1 MNNMTKYRSG
11 LLLTVLLTVCVTQ
24 PAFATHDHE
33 NDEKKVL
40 YWVAPMDANYR
51 RDEPGKS
58 PMGMELVPVYNE
70 EAAGSSIT
78 ISPEVI
84 QNLGIRTAKVERTR
98 LWRGINTVGYVGYDE
113 MKVSHIHLR
122 VSGWIEHLGAHA
134 EGERF
139 AKGDTLLELYSPELV
154 NAQQEYL
161 QALSSG
167 NKRLIQASNHR
178 LSALGLLAEQIKTLK
193 KTRKVQQ
200 RVPILAEHD
209 GVVSKL
215 SVRHGMYVTPTNKVM
230 SLADLSSVWMLVEV
244 FEKQANWV
252 KEGNPAEVRLSYLPG
267 KVWKGKVEYIYPSL
281 NAKTRALMVRLR
293 FDNPNEELKPNM
305 FAKVKIFSGAK
316 ANILVVPTEALIRT
330 GNEDHV
336 IVQNAD
342 GGFEPKVVIAGIES
356 GRFIEIMSGINEGD
370 EVVVSGQFLIDSEA
384 SLRGSF
390 KRMEPVNEMGAEK

>member
-1 MNNMTKYRSG
+1 MKCRSS
-11 LLLTVLLTVCVTQ
+11 LLLTVLLSACVIQ
-24 PAFATHDHE
+24 PAIAEQD
-33 NDEKKVL
+33 DEKKVL

-58 PMGMELVPVYNE
+58 PMGMELVPIYNTDS
-70 EAAGSSIT
+70 AGSSIT

-98 LWRGINTVGYVGYDE
+98 LWRGINTVGYVDYDE

-167 NKRLIQASNHR
+167 SKRLIRASQDR
-178 LSALGLLAEQIKTLK
+178 LSALGLLENHIKTLK

-215 SVRHGMYVTPTNKVM
+215 SVRHGMYVTPANKVM

-252 KEGNPAEVRLSYLPG
+252 KEGNPAEVSLSYLPG

-281 NAKTRALMVRLR
+281 NPKTRALMVRLR

-305 FAKVKIFSGAK
+305 FAKVKIFTGAK
-316 ANILVVPTEALIRT
+316 ENILVVPTEALIRT
-330 GNEDHV
+330 GDEDRI
-336 IVQNAD
+336 IVTNAE
-342 GGFEPKVVIAGIES
+342 GGFEPKVVVAGIES
-356 GRFIEIMSGINEGD
+356 GQFIEIMSGINEGD
-370 EVVVSGQFLIDSEA
+370 DVVVSGQFLIDSEA

-390 KRMEPVNEMGAEK
+390 KRMEPVEEMGAEK

>member
-1 MNNMTKYRSG
+1 MNNVMKCLVSW
-11 LLLTVLLTVCVTQ
+11 LLTVCVIQ
-24 PAFATHDHE
+24 PAFAEHGH
-33 NDEKKVL
+33 EKKVL
-40 YWVAPMDANYR
+40 YWVAPMDPNFR

-58 PMGMELVPVYNE
+58 PMGMELVPVYNSDDS
-70 EAAGSSIT
+70 GSSVT
-78 ISPEVI
+78 ISPEMV
-84 QNLGIRTAKVERTR
+84 QSLGIRTAKVERTR
-98 LWRGINTVGYVGYDE
+98 LWRRINTVGYVDYDE
-113 MKVSHIHLR
+113 MKVSHVHLR

-167 NKRLIQASNHR
+167 NKRLIRASNDR
-178 LSALGLLAEQIKTLK
+178 LNALGLLSEQIKTLK
-193 KTRKVQQ
+193 KTRNVQQ

-209 GVVSKL
+209 GVVSTL
-215 SVRHGMYVTPTNKVM
+215 SVRHGMYVTPANKVM

-252 KEGNPAEVRLSYLPG
+252 KEGNPAEVTLSYLPG

-281 NAKTRALMVRLR
+281 NPKTRALMVRLR

-305 FAKVKIFSGAK
+305 FAKVKIFSGPTEST
-316 ANILVVPTEALIRT
+316 LVIPTEALIRT
-330 GNEDHV
+330 GDGDHL
-336 IVQNAD
+336 IIKNSD
-342 GGFEPKVVIAGIES
+342 GGFEPKVVVAGIES
-356 GRFIEIMSGINEGD
+356 GQFIEILSGINEGD
-370 EVVVSGQFLIDSEA
+370 DVVVSGQFLIDSEA

-390 KRMEPVNEMGAEK
+390 KRMEPVTGRGAEK